1 MEAAFTAQ
9 EIKVRKV
16 TGWQPS
22 WTEEGPGQPG
32 TYSIQLIL
40 DQGAEEYVLR
50 PTEDDADNLF
60 DWLSDSSEVYFDM
73 DRKVVIFGPRALA

>member
-22 WTEEGPGQPG
+22 RTEEGPGQPG